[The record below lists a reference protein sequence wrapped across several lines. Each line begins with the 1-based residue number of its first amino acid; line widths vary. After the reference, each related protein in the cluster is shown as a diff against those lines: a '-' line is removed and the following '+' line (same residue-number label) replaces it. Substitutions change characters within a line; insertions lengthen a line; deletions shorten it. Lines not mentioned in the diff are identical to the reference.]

1 MSKDGEGEMSENRR
15 EFFRVV
21 FNQALSGKVS
31 VYGGNFLPVEIF
43 DVSAGGLVFSS
54 PLNLPIGES
63 VSCSFE
69 LLEKDFLIEGSI
81 VRKATG
87 SDVVKCGVEFSVNQG
102 TSSEL
107 FKQLNYYQ
115 IRQRKSFVD
124 D

>member
-1 MSKDGEGEMSENRR
+1 MSENRR
-15 EFFRVV
+15 EFFRVT

-31 VYGGNFLPVEIF
+31 VYGGNFLPVEIY

-54 PLNLPIGES
+54 MLNLPLGES
-63 VSCSFE
+63 VRCSFE
-69 LLEKDFLIEGSI
+69 ILDSPFILEGSI

-87 SDVVKCGVEFSVNQG
+87 VDVVECGVEFAVNQG
-102 TSSEL
+102 VSSEL

>member
-15 EFFRVV
+15 EFFRVS

-31 VYGGNFLPVEIF
+31 VYGGSFLPIQIY

-63 VSCSFE
+63 VCCSFE
-69 LLEKDFLIEGSI
+69 LLEKDFLLEGAI

-87 SDVVKCGVEFSVNQG
+87 VDVVECGVEFSVSQG
-102 TSSEL
+102 ASSEL

-115 IRQRKSFVD
+115 IRQRKSLLED
-124 D
+124 